1 MTITLKLALI
11 VITAIYMF
19 LIIKSIRKKK
29 MNVSFSLFWIITGI
43 ILIISALVPNM
54 IEYISN
60 LIGFETPSNMLF
72 CITIFVS
79 FYLIF
84 NLTTILSEENK
95 KNTLLIQEVSLLK
108 KQIKKIEQ
116 RIDELENS
124 TDSTIKKIQKN
135 NYENGEI

>member
-124 TDSTIKKIQKN
+124 TDSTIKKVQKN
-135 NYENGEI
+135 NYENGQI